1 MQIQKEEMET
11 RFFGWAW
18 LCQFN
23 LYNSADFF
31 KKFVV
36 YLQIHLFASPVK
48 FTKFILKKAEKI

>member
-1 MQIQKEEMET
+1 MQKEEMET

-31 KKFVV
+31 EKFVV
-36 YLQIHLFASPVK
+36 YLQRHLFASQVK
-48 FTKFILKKAEKI
+48 FTKFILKKS